1 MSDKVLHDHV
11 LGSTARWTA
20 GVRAKESLR
29 EDCLFNDPWAAAL
42 AGKEG
47 KEWAEHRSGDNG
59 VSITVRTRFFDDFL
73 QRQIKIYSK
82 EGKVRY
88 GNIVASTAS
97 HLRDQYVG
105 VAQ

>member
-59 VSITVRTRFFDDFL
+59 VSITVRTRFF
-73 QRQIKIYSK
+73 R
-82 EGKVRY
+82 
-88 GNIVASTAS
+88 
-97 HLRDQYVG
+97 
-105 VAQ
+105 